1 MAISGHGTK
10 VARAPAATPTVF
22 TDIAEMKD
30 VTPPEFSRNEFDAT
44 TQNLNIDTYVVGVL
58 RRSGFTMSL
67 NFLDTDGS
75 HDHLTGLLKATIT
88 EPPPV
93 DGYRITFPSGVIW
106 VMSGQVSKFAPK
118 YPVDG
123 LQEAAVTIRPT
134 GRMTINGII
143 IG

>member
-1 MAISGHGTK
+1 
-10 VARAPAATPTVF
+10 
-22 TDIAEMKD
+22 
-30 VTPPEFSRNEFDAT
+30 
-44 TQNLNIDTYVVGVL
+44 
-58 RRSGFTMSL
+58 MSL

-75 HDHLTGLLKATIT
+75 HDHLTGLLKAMIT